1 MLTNYVI
8 QSKMYIQQVYS
19 QFIGGK
25 AMFRKKIR
33 RIFSIILAV
42 SISVLV
48 LSACKETGNETEETT
63 VSETIAKYSD
73 EELELM
79 AQDMPEIVFVM
90 SHHYDNSNIVGYYVT
105 NTGEIKLYDF
115 RQIAPDE
122 TYEIPDVYERLEE
135 AVCLEIPSSEY
146 SSQEQSITISGQG
159 VISHEILIEQ
169 YKKLLMVNQES
180 PYDEHESLADMIQ
193 GDYNLYGIR
202 CDINNKEKEFVLLYS
217 GGDYIFKREDDNA
230 NELAVWMRHEED
242 FYNIFHY

>member
-1 MLTNYVI
+1 M
-8 QSKMYIQQVYS
+8 
-19 QFIGGK
+19 
-25 AMFRKKIR
+25 KINKIK
-33 RIFSIILAV
+33 RIFSIILAAG
-42 SISVLV
+42 ISVSL
-48 LSACKETGNETEETT
+48 LSACEKTESVPEETTFSETT

-122 TYEIPDVYERLEE
+122 TYKIPDVYDRLEE
-135 AVCLEIPSSEY
+135 AVCSEIHSSEY

-159 VISHEILIEQ
+159 IISNKTLIEQ

-180 PYDEHESLADMIQ
+180 PYDEHESLADMVQ
-193 GDYNLYGIR
+193 GSYNLYGIR
-202 CDINNKEKEFVLLYS
+202 CNTNKEKEIVLLYG
-217 GGDYIFKREDDNA
+217 GGDYLFKREDDNA
-230 NELAVWMRHEED
+230 NELAVWMRHEEV
-242 FYNIFHY
+242 FYNIFYY